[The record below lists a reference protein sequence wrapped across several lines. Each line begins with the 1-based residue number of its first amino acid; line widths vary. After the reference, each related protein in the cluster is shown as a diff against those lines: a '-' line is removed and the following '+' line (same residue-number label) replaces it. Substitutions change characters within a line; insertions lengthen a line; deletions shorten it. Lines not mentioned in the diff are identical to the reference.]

1 MEKEFHEM
9 KKFIKHKNRL
19 EKNQND
25 IKIPRD
31 VVNEIIGR
39 PKSSKVRFLKTMII
53 DGQEIFNH
61 GKIANCFN
69 NFFV

>member
-1 MEKEFHEM
+1 M
-9 KKFIKHKNRL
+9 KTFMKHINRL
-19 EKNQND
+19 VKNQND
-25 IKIPRD
+25 IKISRD

-39 PKSSKVRFLKTMII
+39 PKSSKVDFLETMII
-53 DGQEIFNH
+53 DGKEIFNH

>member
-1 MEKEFHEM
+1 ME
-9 KKFIKHKNRL
+9 KFIKHKNRL

-39 PKSSKVRFLKTMII
+39 PKSGKVHFLKTMII

>member
-1 MEKEFHEM
+1 M
-9 KKFIKHKNRL
+9 KTFMKHINRL
-19 EKNQND
+19 VKNQND
-25 IKIPRD
+25 IKISQD

-39 PKSSKVRFLKTMII
+39 PKSSKVDFLETMII
-53 DGQEIFNH
+53 DGKEIVNH

>member
-1 MEKEFHEM
+1 ME
-9 KKFIKHKNRL
+9 KFIKHKNRL

-39 PKSSKVRFLKTMII
+39 PKSSKVHFLKRMII